1 MEKECF
7 DKFRPPQPTD
17 LMDNVSFCSYPWS
30 NKVYCRMWACLR
42 PTDSEEKY
50 EAFSAEAV
58 AQRLRYGCR
67 VASRNVGCREI
78 VIDHCNFGP
87 TEFVVVETIHGQK
100 FMVFPFKFFWGIK
113 PL

>member
-42 PTDSEEKY
+42 PTDSEGKY

-87 TEFVVVETIHGQK
+87 TEFCGC
-100 FMVFPFKFFWGIK
+100 
-113 PL
+113 

>member
-42 PTDSEEKY
+42 PTDSEGKY
-50 EAFSAEAV
+50 EAFSGRSRCPEASIRLSSCFEKCGL
-58 AQRLRYGCR
+58 QR
-67 VASRNVGCREI
+67 N
-78 VIDHCNFGP
+78 CN
-87 TEFVVVETIHGQK
+87 
-100 FMVFPFKFFWGIK
+100 
-113 PL
+113 